1 MEAPANLKGRMA
13 LRWMGFFILLAM
25 TVGSPAL
32 GADVKIFSNQ
42 APSITDEAAVQPWE
56 LGVKFQ
62 SAKAGKITAIRYY
75 KAKSETGTHTGRLW
89 SAAGTGLAQ
98 VTFTGETGS
107 GWQQATLAE
116 PFAIAAQTT
125 YVITVNANTHFVT
138 SPGGLVKSIA
148 NPPLSTVEDGVNGLY
163 GPMGIFPTQTYQGNN
178 YFRDLVFVQEEVTSL
193 GRPLAASNPSG
204 ISVSIDVKGKFIRK
218 TVMARSACGIRFLLR
233 P

>member
-1 MEAPANLKGRMA
+1 MGLGRI
-13 LRWMGFFILLAM
+13 GFA
-25 TVGSPAL
+25 VAL
-32 GADVKIFSNQ
+32 GIAAGIPVAGVENKIFTNQ
-42 APSITDEAAVQPWE
+42 VPSITDEAAVQPWE

-62 SAKAGKITAIRYY
+62 SSKAGKITAIRYY

-98 VTFTGETGS
+98 ATFTGETGS

-138 SPGGLVKSIA
+138 SPGGLVKSMP

-163 GPMGIFPTQTYQGNN
+163 GPMGIFPTHTFQGNN

-193 GRPLAASNPSG
+193 GRLLAASNPSG